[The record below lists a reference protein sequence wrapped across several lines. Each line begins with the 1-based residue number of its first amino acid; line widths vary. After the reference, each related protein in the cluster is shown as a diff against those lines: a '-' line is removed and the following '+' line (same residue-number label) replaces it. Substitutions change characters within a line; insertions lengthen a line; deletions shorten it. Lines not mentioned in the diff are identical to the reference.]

1 MPSEGGVFSFS
12 FDEPEH
18 VGTLVD
24 WIFAKD
30 PCGSDLKTADWIE
43 MCHMNTF
50 GTDWYCI
57 ETFFKEVPSRHL
69 HQAMCPPRVAE
80 DASLFCPAIINGL
93 EWMVLVL

>member
-50 GTDWYCI
+50 GTGI
-57 ETFFKEVPSRHL
+57 VLRHFSRRS
-69 HQAMCPPRVAE
+69 PPVTSTRQCAPL
-80 DASLFCPAIINGL
+80 ALPKMLPYFAQQLSMGLNG
-93 EWMVLVL
+93 WC